1 MRLSKDD
8 LRAAAGAVDVRHG
21 AVRTGCP
28 PQQDLIEAAGG
39 ESSRENRGRIAD
51 HLMACSD
58 CAEEYRLLSAL
69 KPWAT
74 DAARAIAPTAVRSQR
89 PSLLWPS
96 LVPYAA
102 AATLLVTTLGLG
114 TWALLLR
121 NENQRLSAT
130 LTRPPQGSG
139 GAGVPAAAPSADPTA
154 ELRRRLEEAVQRS
167 NQFES
172 QLSGLKNEARPPLE
186 PQLNV
191 PIVDL
196 EPDAL
201 RGAAARPVKVV
212 ALPAGT
218 EIITLVLAT
227 TTTNRTFAEYGLEIA
242 DRAGSIVWRGA
253 GLRKSPYDTFT
264 IALPRRLIPDGE
276 YRVSLV
282 GIDRGRREVLNRYA
296 IRTETK

>member
-1 MRLSKDD
+1 MKLSEDD
-8 LRAAAGAVDVRHG
+8 LRAIAGAVDFRHG

-28 PQQDLIEAAGG
+28 PQQDLIKAASGQ
-39 ESSRENRGRIAD
+39 SSRVERGRVAD
-51 HLMACSD
+51 HLIACAD
-58 CAEEYRLLSAL
+58 CAEEYRLLTAL
-69 KPWAT
+69 QPWAAN
-74 DAARAIAPTAVRSQR
+74 AARAIAPTASRSQQPR
-89 PSLLWPS
+89 LLWPS
-96 LVPYAA
+96 LIPYAA
-102 AATLLVTTLGLG
+102 AAALFLTALGLG

-121 NENQRLSAT
+121 NENQRLAAA
-130 LTRPPQGSG
+130 LTGPPQGG
-139 GAGVPAAAPSADPTA
+139 GRAEVPAAATGGDPTI

-167 NQFES
+167 NQVES
-172 QLSGLKNEARPPLE
+172 QLSALEKEARTSLA

-201 RGAAARPVKVV
+201 RGAAPPVKVV

-227 TTTNRTFAEYGLEIA
+227 TTADRKFAEYGLEIA
-242 DRAGSIVWRGA
+242 GRAGSIVWRGS

-264 IALPRRLIPDGE
+264 VALPRRLIPDGE

-282 GIDRGRREVLNRYA
+282 GIDGGRREVLDRYA